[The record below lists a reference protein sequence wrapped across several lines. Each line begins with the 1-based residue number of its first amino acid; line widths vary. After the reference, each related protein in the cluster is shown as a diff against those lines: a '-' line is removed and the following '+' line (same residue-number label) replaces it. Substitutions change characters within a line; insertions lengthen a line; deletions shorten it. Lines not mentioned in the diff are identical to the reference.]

1 MKAPIQDFRFCR
13 GWNKRTTPVNEN
25 LESVVRHFFGTGVPL
40 RCTSTRPVIGSDIS
54 HRGCRLHIYVSEK
67 SPGASEMER
76 RELSSGTRL
85 RWTVSGHLGASVYR
99 LVLYLPTTT
108 LFLWYQTTKEH
119 VVIYWLLGAEGE
131 TFCSYNR
138 DDFEEK
144 PSRDHNRRIEKSKDW
159 KWKYESSYYCRCNT
173 RLCITSVDTKH
184 VSNLESQL

>member
-1 MKAPIQDFRFCR
+1 MCPARILSGDRHSGKPWIGAFIVRSEGDLTSPSLPTMKAPIQDFRFCR

-108 LFLWYQTTKEH
+108 LFL
-119 VVIYWLLGAEGE
+119 
-131 TFCSYNR
+131 
-138 DDFEEK
+138 
-144 PSRDHNRRIEKSKDW
+144 
-159 KWKYESSYYCRCNT
+159 
-173 RLCITSVDTKH
+173 
-184 VSNLESQL
+184 